1 MSDYYVYI
9 LASRSRTL
17 YVGVTSDL
25 QRRLHEHRDNSRPGF
40 TTRYKV
46 TRLVHFEVTPDVK
59 SAIAREKQIK
69 SWSRARKM
77 ELIESMNPSWVDLSE
92 HWGQMQIPTVA

>member
-17 YVGVTSDL
+17 YVGVTNDL
-25 QRRLHEHRDNSRPGF
+25 QRRLYEHRDPSRTGF
-40 TTRYKV
+40 TTRYNV
-46 TRLVHFEVTPDVK
+46 TRLVHLESTPDVK

-69 SWSRARKM
+69 SWSRKRKV
-77 ELIESMNPSWVDLSE
+77 ELVEEANPTWVDLSE
-92 HWGQMQIPTVA
+92 GWRQMQIPTVA